1 MLMQPVTACAAQTA
15 CAPLVLDHRTFFL
28 PLCPASLRAGVI
40 DAVKQLDG
48 TRQVGVDDSDAN
60 LLEQLKAASED
71 TSKALAL
78 HADAAKQ
85 QLSIIE
91 THNTEEA
98 DNTEEE
104 FPVARS
110 GAGSQ
115 ELAAH
120 TLQQELHGAVVDL
133 AQVAAGH
140 QQRVIVQAAELRRLT
155 LRLDGLHALCHTSA
169 KQPAAA
175 LALPAAAGSCSAARA
190 SEHTAVAPVPALP
203 GPESSEGNAAG
214 AAASEAAEA
223 VAAGGLVTAAVPN
236 IVVAQKQP
244 PLSHKAVLQGAAAA
258 VPTIEDAWEGV
269 DSQVEALLKATFYH
283 KGDDFEAQQHTTA
296 FQLAAR
302 SRAVCSSLSENRQ
315 GVLAELKQL
324 LQQPASPEQAFSFRL
339 AAQTHQVAG
348 LVRFDEVQALHE
360 AAHRSA
366 AQQDAGQG
374 NSSSAGQLQEGSQG
388 LENDGEG
395 TEQEGSQGGGQQQL
409 ESDGERIEDADTE
422 TEEGEVPQQQQPAVV
437 KRSVSPSTEA
447 PSLKRQCTG
456 GHAGAERGA
465 LSAVENT
472 M

>member
-1 MLMQPVTACAAQTA
+1 
-15 CAPLVLDHRTFFL
+15 
-28 PLCPASLRAGVI
+28 
-40 DAVKQLDG
+40 
-48 TRQVGVDDSDAN
+48 
-60 LLEQLKAASED
+60 
-71 TSKALAL
+71 
-78 HADAAKQ
+78 
-85 QLSIIE
+85 
-91 THNTEEA
+91 
-98 DNTEEE
+98 
-104 FPVARS
+104 
-110 GAGSQ
+110 
-115 ELAAH
+115 
-120 TLQQELHGAVVDL
+120 
-133 AQVAAGH
+133 
-140 QQRVIVQAAELRRLT
+140 
-155 LRLDGLHALCHTSA
+155 
-169 KQPAAA
+169 
-175 LALPAAAGSCSAARA
+175 
-190 SEHTAVAPVPALP
+190 
-203 GPESSEGNAAG
+203 
-214 AAASEAAEA
+214 
-223 VAAGGLVTAAVPN
+223 
-236 IVVAQKQP
+236 
-244 PLSHKAVLQGAAAA
+244 VLQGAAAA

-472 M
+472 I